1 MRPGERAF
9 YFHIGTEPYVLKDS
23 FYMTQEKFDSL
34 STEELEAMKMQRY
47 TNWYNA
53 VNVNLQNPP
62 AIEESPTIV
71 PMYDWT
77 PGQEPSQELIDE
89 LTGNNASV
97 QSTTIISD
105 ITPV

>member
-1 MRPGERAF
+1 MRPGEKPF

-53 VNVNLQNPP
+53 VNVWL
-62 AIEESPTIV
+62 
-71 PMYDWT
+71 
-77 PGQEPSQELIDE
+77 
-89 LTGNNASV
+89 
-97 QSTTIISD
+97 
-105 ITPV
+105 